1 MYFKKKAIQ
10 KINHIKKNVP
20 IMFDIFFGP
29 GAAPVKA
36 KAANRFVVNWKKR
49 VEKNHAKLINLW
61 NKCGTASMDESF
73 EARLDFSTKFDK
85 SNPMVSDPEFSKSHI

>member
-29 GAAPVKA
+29 GAAPVKP
-36 KAANRFVVNWKKR
+36 KAANRFVVNWKQR
-49 VEKNHAKLINLW
+49 VERNHEKLINLW

-85 SNPMVSDPEFSKSHI
+85 SNPMVSDPDLFLYIT